1 MISAKT
7 PPPAERVAGAASCS
21 AGRRAAAWDAAAS
34 AEVRVR
40 APATHGSS
48 ARLGRAR
55 ARPFHNGCF
64 CQDLGG
70 AARTPRHARA
80 IIAGSAAPAG
90 SRGPAPQP
98 FPSRPHSARVAAG
111 GGLHAASAGG
121 AEEAAAEREVAWA
134 RGEEGVWSV
143 VIPTYNRLPI
153 LTQCLRA
160 LEQQRG
166 ERQAGVRR
174 YEVVVVDDGSDD
186 GTVRALAAMGV
197 ASCEGLAQ
205 GAGEGGA
212 GEAVDGE
219 TRQAA
224 VAFPH
229 VRLVQQQHGGATAAR
244 NYGVRVAGGS
254 TIVFIDSDMVVCPG
268 ALPARCRA
276 DAGAHEQGRDGGRG
290 GELVGSRGG
299 GVDAGKR
306 ERLVDEWDG
315 GGEMEGRWRGG
326 RGETE
331 AVGDGDGERDEP
343 LMERGWEWWGGRD
356 KRKGKGGRGEGTWG
370 GGGKNGDEM
379 GGAGVRCERVGVEG
393 ERMRGVEDGE
403 EGGGRGVEE
412 VGESGGER
420 GREESGGGTRVSFLA
435 AHARALAEARSR
447 FGDERTFSYGRVV
460 NTSNFHD
467 PMAEPFKLTDYS
479 AAFFATGNVAIARH
493 MLAAATLRLTPPAA
507 TARSSSS
514 SCTSREV
521 LTAVEG
527 QAGGAVVVGQ
537 ARREEGRGAE
547 EKGVE
552 QQWQEMGPFDVDF
565 SSYGWEDLELGGAL
579 LPALPPSHHWERLR
593 QCGARIW
600 QCPEAVGF
608 HWHPPFHPSHL
619 PALIRQERQ
628 RGENGVRFFLKHRT
642 LNVRL
647 MVQMTPFHAA
657 LWFLL
662 TLGGALNERSLAP
675 LLAWLVQQ
683 GHPGVAVGILSPVL
697 NWHTVQATREEVHR
711 LRKAGVDV

>member
-7 PPPAERVAGAASCS
+7 LPLAERAAGAASCS
-21 AGRRAAAWDAAAS
+21 TGRRVSACDAAAS
-34 AEVRVR
+34 AEVPVR
-40 APATHGSS
+40 GAATRGSS

-55 ARPFHNGCF
+55 ARPLRNGCI

-70 AARTPRHARA
+70 AGRTPRHARP
-80 IIAGSAAPAG
+80 IIAGSAAPAD
-90 SRGPAPQP
+90 SRGAASQSV
-98 FPSRPHSARVAAG
+98 PSRPRSARVAAS

-134 RGEEGVWSV
+134 RGWEGVWSV

-153 LTQCLRA
+153 LTKCLRA

-174 YEVVVVDDGSDD
+174 YEVVVVDDGSSD
-186 GTVRALAAMGV
+186 GTVAALAAMGV
-197 ASCEGLAQ
+197 ASCQGSAH
-205 GAGEGGA
+205 GAGEEGL

-219 TRQAA
+219 TREAA

-229 VRLVQQQHGGATAAR
+229 VRLLQQQHAGATAAR

-268 ALPARCRA
+268 
-276 DAGAHEQGRDGGRG
+276 
-290 GELVGSRGG
+290 
-299 GVDAGKR
+299 
-306 ERLVDEWDG
+306 
-315 GGEMEGRWRGG
+315 
-326 RGETE
+326 
-331 AVGDGDGERDEP
+331 
-343 LMERGWEWWGGRD
+343 
-356 KRKGKGGRGEGTWG
+356 
-370 GGGKNGDEM
+370 
-379 GGAGVRCERVGVEG
+379 
-393 ERMRGVEDGE
+393 
-403 EGGGRGVEE
+403 
-412 VGESGGER
+412 
-420 GREESGGGTRVSFLA
+420 FLA

-460 NTSNFHD
+460 NTSNFDH

-479 AAFFATGNVAIARH
+479 AAFFATGNVAISRR

-507 TARSSSS
+507 TTAATPRSSSS
-514 SCTSREV
+514 SSTWPEV

-527 QAGGAVVVGQ
+527 QAGGAVAVSQ
-537 ARREEGRGAE
+537 AQGGGGGRGDDE
-547 EKGVE
+547 ECGEKEKGVE
-552 QQWQEMGPFDVDF
+552 QQWQQMGPFDADF
-565 SSYGWEDLELGGAL
+565 SSYGWEDLELG
-579 LPALPPSHHWERLR
+579 ERLR

-647 MVQMTPFHAA
+647 MVQMTPFHSA

-662 TLGGALNERSLAP
+662 TLGGALNERSLMP
-675 LLAWLVQQ
+675 LLAWLVEQ
-683 GHPGVAVGILSPVL
+683 GHAGVAMGVLSPVL

-711 LRKAGVDV
+711 LRDAGVDV

>member
-268 ALPARCRA
+268 
-276 DAGAHEQGRDGGRG
+276 
-290 GELVGSRGG
+290 
-299 GVDAGKR
+299 
-306 ERLVDEWDG
+306 
-315 GGEMEGRWRGG
+315 
-326 RGETE
+326 
-331 AVGDGDGERDEP
+331 
-343 LMERGWEWWGGRD
+343 
-356 KRKGKGGRGEGTWG
+356 
-370 GGGKNGDEM
+370 
-379 GGAGVRCERVGVEG
+379 
-393 ERMRGVEDGE
+393 
-403 EGGGRGVEE
+403 
-412 VGESGGER
+412 
-420 GREESGGGTRVSFLA
+420 FLA

-537 ARREEGRGAE
+537 SRGEEGRGAE

-552 QQWQEMGPFDVDF
+552 QQWQEMGPFDADF
-565 SSYGWEDLELGGAL
+565 SSYGWEDLELG
-579 LPALPPSHHWERLR
+579 ERLR